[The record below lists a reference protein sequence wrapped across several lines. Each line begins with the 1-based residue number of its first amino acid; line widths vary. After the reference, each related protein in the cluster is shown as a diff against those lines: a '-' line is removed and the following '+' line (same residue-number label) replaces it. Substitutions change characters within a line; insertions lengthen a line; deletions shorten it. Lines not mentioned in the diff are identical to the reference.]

1 MSSWKLASENPP
13 SLCPENEEKEKIIS
27 TKYVYN
33 LLLKNSFV
41 PPTAEAKIL
50 RHGFTPETVQK
61 VYELPFQIKH
71 DIKITMFQYK
81 IIHNILATKKSLF
94 RANFS
99 DNDICPQCLAEAHS
113 LDHMFLRCSSV
124 VAYWKTFQNW
134 WTNKTKEQLTLSH
147 SMILYGVFEKTEHRY
162 SLNYVLLI
170 AKFSIY
176 CSCLHD
182 EKLSFDSFL
191 ILLKEKLNIQKEIAL
206 KNKSITAFQKSFQHF
221 L

>member
-1 MSSWKLASENPP
+1 MSSS
-13 SLCPENEEKEKIIS
+13 
-27 TKYVYN
+27 
-33 LLLKNSFV
+33 
-41 PPTAEAKIL
+41 
-50 RHGFTPETVQK
+50 
-61 VYELPFQIKH
+61 
-71 DIKITMFQYK
+71 
-81 IIHNILATKKSLF
+81 
-94 RANFS
+94 
-99 DNDICPQCLAEAHS
+99 LAEAHS

-134 WTNKTKEQLTLSH
+134 WTNKTTEQLTLSNN
-147 SMILYGVFEKTEHRY
+147 MILYGVFEKTVHRY

-191 ILLKEKLNIQKEIAL
+191 IRLKEKLNIKKEIAL